1 MWGEITDSMK
11 LSSSKLTFLIPNS
24 VHGQNFIDYLSGD
37 ETNSKDAQDY
47 SKQIGSLK
55 IDVSKLL
62 ETIRED
68 FTRNLFKIEH

>member
-1 MWGEITDSMK
+1 M
-11 LSSSKLTFLIPNS
+11 
-24 VHGQNFIDYLSGD
+24 HGQNFIDYLSGD

-55 IDVSKLL
+55 INVSKLL

-68 FTRNLFKIEH
+68 FTRNLFKTEH